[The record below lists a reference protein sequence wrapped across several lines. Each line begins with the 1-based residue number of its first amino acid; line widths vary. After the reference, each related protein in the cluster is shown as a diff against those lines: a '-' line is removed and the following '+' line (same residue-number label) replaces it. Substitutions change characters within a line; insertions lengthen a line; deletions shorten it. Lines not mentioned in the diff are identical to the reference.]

1 MKCPFCQSENIS
13 VKDSRDTNEGKVIR
27 RRRHCSNC
35 NGRFTTFERIQIREL
50 IVVKRT
56 GLKRPFDRIK
66 ILNSITTALRKR
78 NFTDE
83 DVEKLTDKIVVELES
98 STSREINSRMIG
110 QLIMKNLSKIDP
122 VAYIRFASVYK
133 DFSTA
138 QDFAKFISK
147 IKIIK

>member
-1 MKCPFCQSENIS
+1 MKCPFCQSEDIS

-27 RRRHCSNC
+27 RRRHCSKC

-50 IVVKRT
+50 IVIKRT
-56 GLKRPFDRIK
+56 GTKRPFDRIK
-66 ILNSITTALRKR
+66 ILNSISTALRKR

-83 DVEKLTDKIVVELES
+83 DVEKLTDKIVVQLES

-110 QLIMKNLSKIDP
+110 QLIMKELSKIDP

-133 DFSTA
+133 DFATA
-138 QDFAKFISK
+138 QDFAKFIST
-147 IKIIK
+147 IKNH

>member
-1 MKCPFCQSENIS
+1 MKCPFCQSEDIS

-27 RRRHCSNC
+27 RRRHCASC

-50 IVVKRT
+50 IIVKRT
-56 GLKRPFDRIK
+56 GAKRPFDRMK

-78 NFTDE
+78 SFSEE
-83 DVEKLTDKIVVELES
+83 DIEKLTDKIVVELES
-98 STSREINSRMIG
+98 STTREINSRMIG
-110 QLIMKNLSKIDP
+110 QLIMQELSKIDP

-138 QDFAKFISK
+138 QDFAKFINR
-147 IKIIK
+147 IKPH

>member
-1 MKCPFCQSENIS
+1 MKCPFCQSEDVS
-13 VKDSRDTNEGKVIR
+13 VKDSRDTHEGKVIR
-27 RRRHCSNC
+27 RRRHCANC

-50 IVVKRT
+50 IVIKRT
-56 GLKRPFDRIK
+56 GAKRPFDRIK
-66 ILNSITTALRKR
+66 ILHSIATAIRKR

-98 STSREINSRMIG
+98 SSSREINSRMIG
-110 QLIMKNLSKIDP
+110 QLIMKKLSKIDP

-133 DFSTA
+133 DFATA

-147 IKIIK
+147 IKHT